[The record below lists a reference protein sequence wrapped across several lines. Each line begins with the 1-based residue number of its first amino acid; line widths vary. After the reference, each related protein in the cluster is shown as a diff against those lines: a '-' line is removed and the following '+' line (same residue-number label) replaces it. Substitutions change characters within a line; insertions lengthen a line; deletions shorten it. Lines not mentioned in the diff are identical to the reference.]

1 MFKQGASYETKK
13 FLITVSGGRHAP
25 SLKSSLVGAH
35 RPVESVLSQPP
46 VSDPKTVLFSKLEQ
60 KEQRIVRTM
69 C

>member
-35 RPVESVLSQPP
+35 RPVESVLSQP

-60 KEQRIVRTM
+60 KEQRIVKTM